1 MSKSAVDESGKCRQ
15 MNLAERSRLFNLINL
30 TQGLL
35 ARAVE
40 TGDAAEVKRLRAEL
54 AALVER
60 TE

>member
-1 MSKSAVDESGKCRQ
+1 

-40 TGDAAEVKRLRAEL
+40 TGDAAEVKRFRAEL